1 MQFSLFLI
9 LVSIPIVF
17 SLKCYI
23 GDKVGTIDTMKEE
36 TCLPGQNYCMTVNI
50 FLFGQNKIRR
60 NCCFFDNISRVRLI
74 ISGMS
79 GQWNEP
85 SFQLVVISGN
95 DSVSKSC
102 DGVICKV

>member
-36 TCLPGQNYCMTVNI
+36 TCLPGQNYCMT
-50 FLFGQNKIRR
+50 
-60 NCCFFDNISRVRLI
+60 
-74 ISGMS
+74 
-79 GQWNEP
+79 
-85 SFQLVVISGN
+85 LVVISGN

-102 DGVICKV
+102 DGVICKIRLLNRQLRSVFSSLSSYPIFLVIT